1 MMAIDEIKK
10 FIENNSE
17 SKLLTTEYHTSFGR
31 FLAKKSL
38 FHYPKL
44 KQILEL
50 KGCFSMKLA
59 EALLLRRDLEAKL
72 TALKQEILS
81 NALIQEGDS
90 LDISM
95 EELIQDYQKNN
106 EKFSQLVVKI
116 NQRNSSAYL
125 YDTDKLIVEALEERE
140 SLRRQHGLFN
150 NTIETAND
158 IRRFG
163 RNEIRMV
170 RTVDTKELTKK
181 MNVVSKRL
189 RELDGQIQQTNWL
202 VDL

>member
-1 MMAIDEIKK
+1 
-10 FIENNSE
+10 
-17 SKLLTTEYHTSFGR
+17 
-31 FLAKKSL
+31 
-38 FHYPKL
+38 
-44 KQILEL
+44 
-50 KGCFSMKLA
+50 MKLA

-72 TALKQEILS
+72 TSLKQEILA

-95 EELIQDYQKNN
+95 DELIQDYQKTN
-106 EKFSQLVVKI
+106 EEFSQLVVKI
-116 NQRNSSAYL
+116 NQRNSSANL

-140 SLRRQHGLFN
+140 SLRRQHGLLN

-181 MNVVSKRL
+181 MNVVSKKL